1 MSRKG
6 MRHGFNRRPRASVE
20 PPEIMEKS
28 RSQIKRE
35 MLALQKL
42 GDEMACLS
50 SRLLPELG
58 LPEEILEAIAG
69 LRALPPGGARKRQVK
84 FLGGLLRCIAPDK
97 LTEVERQFRMIK
109 KVGITK
115 TSKEKTCDSLH

>member
-1 MSRKG
+1 
-6 MRHGFNRRPRASVE
+6 MRHGFNRRPSASVE
-20 PPEIMEKS
+20 PPEIPEKS

-58 LPEEILEAIAG
+58 LPEEILDAIADI
-69 LRALPPGGARKRQVK
+69 RALPPGGARRRQVK
-84 FLGGLLRCIAPDK
+84 FVGGLLRGIDPER
-97 LTEVERQFRMIK
+97 LTEIEKQFRLIK

-115 TSKEKTCDSLH
+115 TNKEITCR

>member
-6 MRHGFNRRPRASVE
+6 MRHGFNRRPSVSVE
-20 PPEIMEKS
+20 PPEILEKS

-69 LRALPPGGARKRQVK
+69 VRALPPGGARKRQVK
-84 FLGGLLRCIAPDK
+84 FVGGLLRGIDPDR
-97 LTEVERQFRMIK
+97 LTEIEKQFRLIK

-115 TSKEKTCDSLH
+115 SNKESTCQV